1 MSVYCS
7 VVFVTVCMVINVLII
22 NPIHAAEQKIFQD
35 ATFYDETM
43 WTTVR

>member
-1 MSVYCS
+1 MRGYCS
-7 VVFVTVCMVINVLII
+7 LVFVTVCIAINVLII
-22 NPIHAAEQKIFQD
+22 NPVHAAEQKVFQD